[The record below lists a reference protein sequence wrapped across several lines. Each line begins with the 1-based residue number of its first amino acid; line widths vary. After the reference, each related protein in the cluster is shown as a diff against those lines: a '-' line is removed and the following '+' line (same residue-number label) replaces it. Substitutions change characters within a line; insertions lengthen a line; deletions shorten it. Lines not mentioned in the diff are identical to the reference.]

1 MAKVDVYRVTC
12 RMASDIINGSN
23 PERVK
28 VYCEDPDGMF
38 TAVDN
43 SSGEA
48 FTEDFA
54 TEADAIE
61 WLTSDITAE
70 EIRERHKPKYVPFDL
85 SKEEDRDALRGKWV
99 KLDQDGFFYEL
110 QITEFIC
117 ICDEASTYMVRLP
130 NGSQKTGEELLLFF
144 VFLDGS
150 PCCGKPANSR
160 QMEEG

>member
-1 MAKVDVYRVTC
+1 MAEEEIYRVTC
-12 RMASDIINGSN
+12 KMARDIIDGSN

-28 VYCEDPDGMF
+28 VYCEDPDGYF
-38 TAVDN
+38 VAVDN

-48 FTEDFA
+48 FTEDF
-54 TEADAIE
+54 TTGEDAIE

-70 EIRERHKPKYVPFDL
+70 EIRARHRPKYVPFDL

-99 KLDQDGFFYEL
+99 KLDQDGFFYEF
-110 QITEFIC
+110 QITEFIR

-150 PCCGKPANSR
+150 RVGKPANGQ
-160 QMEEG
+160 QMASK